1 MSEEDN
7 EVLPDESLRV
17 DPETAK
23 GYPLDQ
29 IENIPDRMVVIE
41 YIYHQQHNQPAM
53 NLEHRYK
60 VHPLTSEQP
69 YQRRCVATEQY
80 QPIDR
85 GWFEN
90 GGHGLVVIKNDEPDK
105 VNEIAGI
112 FPQDVDSEEGVLEVR
127 GKVDGDLDILRLEI
141 PPGQS
146 FRANIVSLVH
156 LYVRCLKGKANYTLT
171 IFPG

>member
-1 MSEEDN
+1 MGEEEN
-7 EVLPDESLRV
+7 EVPPDELLQV
-17 DPETAK
+17 DPETAV
-23 GYPLDQ
+23 GYPVER
-29 IENIPDRMVVIE
+29 IEDIPDRMVVIE

-53 NLEHRYK
+53 NLEYRYRC
-60 VHPLTSEQP
+60 HPVTSEQP

-90 GGHGLVVIKNDEPDK
+90 GGHGLVVIKNEEPDK

-112 FPQDVDSEEGVLEVR
+112 SSQDIDSEEGVLEIR
-127 GKVDGDLDILRLEI
+127 GKVDGDLDVLSWFV
-141 PPGQS
+141 PPGQTIKALPS
-146 FRANIVSLVH
+146 SLQH
-156 LYVRCLKGKANYTLT
+156 LHVRCLKGRANYTLT